1 MKILKSWLNDWI
13 DLEAISTDD
22 ISEALE
28 SLGFEIESRTDKTPN
43 YKNIT
48 VGKVLEIY
56 EHPNADKVRVTK
68 VDVGSKTYEI
78 VCGAWN
84 FDVGAV
90 VPVALPKSEIKDGF
104 KIDKRDIRGVES
116 NGMICSASEL
126 DLWDDHAGILKL
138 SDETKLGSDFSKIYN
153 STDTLWEIGVT
164 PNRGDCMSHLG
175 IARELSNYFN
185 LTLKENSQSLK
196 SNIESVIKVNS
207 GKIKACN
214 SYQSI
219 EIENFTLS
227 DSNLNIRYRL
237 SSIGVRVINNVVDY
251 TNYVL
256 HDIGQPLHA
265 FDRDKLFGTISVRF
279 AKDNENLR
287 TLDEQERKLTSEDL
301 IITDNDKPI
310 ALAGVMG
317 GYDTE
322 VTDTTTNLL
331 IESAYFDKVSIMK
344 TSRRLNL
351 ISDASIRFE
360 RGIDFNLQ
368 KQGLQRFVNLFENDQ
383 EINYSSIIDSS
394 KNGISYDSISFD
406 KNEIEQILGVKLDDN
421 FIRNTLIKLQ
431 IESEVS
437 DKKIKFESPSWRYD
451 LERPIDLIEELAKH
465 YGFNNFE
472 STLPIG
478 NNLNST
484 GDYWDKRIYLSEKLS
499 STNFYE
505 IQTLSFTDS
514 LSNELFTP
522 EKKSVSVINPIDQTQ
537 ENLRTNLLTSL
548 INTYKFNLESNG
560 KSHRYYEINNVY
572 DDSKHKKFKMIPNQE
587 YSLGLLIPE
596 NETVED
602 RKGKTKTNT
611 INTLANVIKSLFPSS
626 ELEHLTRPGFHK
638 NYSYL
643 IKLDNKILG
652 FMGKLSYKIQS
663 ELELHDSLYIAQ
675 INTENFNFDQLKAFT
690 YKPLSAYPFIKFD
703 LSFSVPNDFQASD
716 LINCIESI
724 LSDNENNISIFDN
737 FTNEKTRNLG
747 IRIVTRSYEKT
758 YTETESTEILEMI
771 VKEAESKFKIKLNKK
786 DENAT

>member
-13 DLEAISTDD
+13 DIETISTDD

-185 LTLKENSQSLK
+185 LTLKENSQTLK
-196 SNIESVIKVNS
+196 SNIENVIKVNS

-279 AKDNENLR
+279 AKDNENLK
-287 TLDEQERKLTSEDL
+287 TLDEQVRKLTSEDL

-406 KNEIEQILGVKLDDN
+406 KNEIEQILGVELDDN
-421 FIRNTLIKLQ
+421 FIKNTLIKLQ
-431 IESEVS
+431 IESEIS
-437 DKKIKFESPSWRYD
+437 DKKIKFKSPSWRYD

-548 INTYKFNLESNG
+548 INTYKFNFESNG
-560 KSHRYYEINNVY
+560 KSHRYYEINNIY
-572 DDSKHKKFKMIPNQE
+572 DDSKHKKFKIIPNQE
-587 YSLGLLIPE
+587 YSLGLLMPE

-602 RKGKTKTNT
+602 RKGKTKSNN
-611 INTLANVIKSLFPSS
+611 INTLANAIKNLFPSS

-675 INTENFNFDQLKAFT
+675 INTENFNFDQLKAFS

-724 LSDNENNISIFDN
+724 LDENENNISIFDN

-758 YTETESTEILEMI
+758 FTETESTEILEMI

>member
-185 LTLKENSQSLK
+185 LTLKENSQALK
-196 SNIESVIKVNS
+196 SNIQSVIKVNS

-279 AKDNENLR
+279 AKDNENLK

-406 KNEIEQILGVKLDDN
+406 KNEIEQILGVDLDDN

-437 DKKIKFESPSWRYD
+437 DKKIKFKSPSWRYD

-537 ENLRTNLLTSL
+537 EYLRTNLLTSL
-548 INTYKFNLESNG
+548 INTFKFNYESNG

-602 RKGKTKTNT
+602 RKGKTKTNN
-611 INTLANVIKSLFPSS
+611 INTLANVIKNLFPSS

-675 INTENFNFDQLKAFT
+675 INTEYFNFDQLKAFT

-724 LSDNENNISIFDN
+724 LDENENNISIFDN

>member
-13 DLEAISTDD
+13 DIETISTDD

-185 LTLKENSQSLK
+185 LTLKENSKTLK
-196 SNIESVIKVNS
+196 SNIENVIKVNS

-279 AKDNENLR
+279 AKDNENLK
-287 TLDEQERKLTSEDL
+287 TLDEQVRKLTSEDL

-331 IESAYFDKVSIMK
+331 IESAYFDKVSIMR

-406 KNEIEQILGVKLDDN
+406 KNEIEKILGVELDDN
-421 FIRNTLIKLQ
+421 FIKNTLIKLQ
-431 IESEVS
+431 IESEIS
-437 DKKIKFESPSWRYD
+437 DKKIKFKSPSWRYD

-560 KSHRYYEINNVY
+560 KTHRYYEINNVY

-602 RKGKTKTNT
+602 RKGKTKTNN
-611 INTLANVIKSLFPSS
+611 INTLANVIKNLFPSS

-675 INTENFNFDQLKAFT
+675 INTENFNFDQLKAFA

>member
-13 DLEAISTDD
+13 DIETISTDD

-185 LTLKENSQSLK
+185 LTLKENSQTLK
-196 SNIESVIKVNS
+196 SNIENVIKVNS

-279 AKDNENLR
+279 AKDNENLK
-287 TLDEQERKLTSEDL
+287 TLDEQVRKLTSEDL

-331 IESAYFDKVSIMK
+331 IESAYFNKVSIMK

-368 KQGLQRFVNLFENDQ
+368 KQGLKRFVNLFENDQ
-383 EINYSSIIDSS
+383 EINYTSIIDSS

-406 KNEIEQILGVKLDDN
+406 KNEIEQILGVELDDN
-421 FIRNTLIKLQ
+421 FIKNTLMKLQ
-431 IESEVS
+431 IESEFS
-437 DKKIKFESPSWRYD
+437 DKKIKFKSPSWRYD

-499 STNFYE
+499 SSNFYE

-548 INTYKFNLESNG
+548 INTYKFNFESNG
-560 KSHRYYEINNVY
+560 KSHRYYEINNIY
-572 DDSKHKKFKMIPNQE
+572 DDSKHKKFKIIPNQE
-587 YSLGLLIPE
+587 YSLGLLMPE

-602 RKGKTKTNT
+602 RKGKTKSNN
-611 INTLANVIKSLFPSS
+611 INTLANAIKNLFPSS

-724 LSDNENNISIFDN
+724 LDENENNISIFDN

>member
-13 DLEAISTDD
+13 DIETISTDD

-68 VDVGSKTYEI
+68 VDVGSKIYEI

-185 LTLKENSQSLK
+185 LTLKENSQTLK
-196 SNIESVIKVNS
+196 SNIENVIKVNS

-279 AKDNENLR
+279 AKDNENLK
-287 TLDEQERKLTSEDL
+287 TLDEQVRKLTSEDL

-406 KNEIEQILGVKLDDN
+406 KNEIEQILGVELDDN
-421 FIRNTLIKLQ
+421 FIKNTLIKLQ
-431 IESEVS
+431 IESEIS
-437 DKKIKFESPSWRYD
+437 DKKIKFKSPSWRYD

-548 INTYKFNLESNG
+548 INTYKFNFESNG
-560 KSHRYYEINNVY
+560 KTHRYYEINNVY

-602 RKGKTKTNT
+602 RKGKTKTNN
-611 INTLANVIKSLFPSS
+611 INTLANVIKNLFPSS

-675 INTENFNFDQLKAFT
+675 INTENFNFDQLKAFA

-716 LINCIESI
+716 LINCIEST

>member
-13 DLEAISTDD
+13 DIETISTDD

-279 AKDNENLR
+279 AKDKENLK

-560 KSHRYYEINNVY
+560 KTHRYYEINNVY

-602 RKGKTKTNT
+602 RKGKTKTNN
-611 INTLANVIKSLFPSS
+611 INTLANVIKNLFPSS

>member
-279 AKDNENLR
+279 AKDNEKLK
-287 TLDEQERKLTSEDL
+287 TLDEQERMLTSEDL

-406 KNEIEQILGVKLDDN
+406 KNEIEQILGVELDDN

-437 DKKIKFESPSWRYD
+437 DKKIKFKSPSWRYD

-484 GDYWDKRIYLSEKLS
+484 GDYWDKRLYLSEKLS

-602 RKGKTKTNT
+602 RKGKTKTNN
-611 INTLANVIKSLFPSS
+611 INTLANVIKNLFPSS

>member
-13 DLEAISTDD
+13 DIETISTDD

-185 LTLKENSQSLK
+185 LTLKENSQTLK
-196 SNIESVIKVNS
+196 SNIENVIKVNS

-279 AKDNENLR
+279 AKDNENLK
-287 TLDEQERKLTSEDL
+287 TLDEQVRKLTSEDL

-406 KNEIEQILGVKLDDN
+406 KNEIEQILGVELDDN
-421 FIRNTLIKLQ
+421 FIKNTLIKLQ
-431 IESEVS
+431 IESEIS
-437 DKKIKFESPSWRYD
+437 DKKIKFKSPSWRYD

-548 INTYKFNLESNG
+548 INTYKFNFESNG
-560 KSHRYYEINNVY
+560 KTHRYYEINNVY

-602 RKGKTKTNT
+602 RKGKTKTNN
-611 INTLANVIKSLFPSS
+611 INTLANVIKNLFPAS

-675 INTENFNFDQLKAFT
+675 INTENFNFDQLKAFA

-716 LINCIESI
+716 LINCIEST

>member
-13 DLEAISTDD
+13 DIETISTDD

-185 LTLKENSQSLK
+185 LTLKENSQTLK
-196 SNIESVIKVNS
+196 SNIENVIKVNS

-279 AKDNENLR
+279 AKDNEKLK

-406 KNEIEQILGVKLDDN
+406 KNEIEQILGIDLDDN

-437 DKKIKFESPSWRYD
+437 DKKIKFKSPSWRYD

-537 ENLRTNLLTSL
+537 KNLRTNLLTSL

-602 RKGKTKTNT
+602 RKGKTKTNN
-611 INTLANVIKSLFPSS
+611 INTLANVIKNLFPSS

-675 INTENFNFDQLKAFT
+675 INTENFNFDQLKAFA

>member
-1 MKILKSWLNDWI
+1 MKILKSWLSDWI
-13 DLEAISTDD
+13 DIEAISSDE

-68 VDVGSKTYEI
+68 VDVGSKIYEI

-84 FDVGAV
+84 FEVGAV

-138 SDETKLGSDFSKIYN
+138 SDEIKLGSDFSKIYN

-185 LTLKENSQSLK
+185 LTLKENSQALK

-279 AKDNENLR
+279 AKDNENLK

-406 KNEIEQILGVKLDDN
+406 KNEIEQILGVELDDN

-437 DKKIKFESPSWRYD
+437 EKKIKFESPSWRYD

-602 RKGKTKTNT
+602 RKRKTKTNN
-611 INTLANVIKSLFPSS
+611 INTLANALKNLFPSS
-626 ELEHLTRPGFHK
+626 ELEQLTRPGFHK

-675 INTENFNFDQLKAFT
+675 INTENFNFDQIQSFT

-724 LSDNENNISIFDN
+724 LSGNENNISIFDN

>member
-13 DLEAISTDD
+13 DIEAISTDD

-279 AKDNENLR
+279 AKDNENLK
-287 TLDEQERKLTSEDL
+287 TLDEQVRKLTSEDL

-437 DKKIKFESPSWRYD
+437 DKKIKFKSPSWRYD

-602 RKGKTKTNT
+602 RKGKTKTNN
-611 INTLANVIKSLFPSS
+611 INTLANVIKNLFPSS

>member
-13 DLEAISTDD
+13 DIETISTDD

-68 VDVGSKTYEI
+68 VDVGSKIYEI

-185 LTLKENSQSLK
+185 LTLKENSQTLK
-196 SNIESVIKVNS
+196 SNIENVIKVNS

-279 AKDNENLR
+279 AKDNENLK
-287 TLDEQERKLTSEDL
+287 TLDEQVRKLTSEDL

-406 KNEIEQILGVKLDDN
+406 KNEIEQILGVELDDN

-431 IESEVS
+431 IESEIS
-437 DKKIKFESPSWRYD
+437 DRKIKFKSPSWRYD

-548 INTYKFNLESNG
+548 INTYKFNFESNG
-560 KSHRYYEINNVY
+560 KTHRYYEINNVY

-602 RKGKTKTNT
+602 RKGKTKTNN
-611 INTLANVIKSLFPSS
+611 INTLANVIKNLFPSS

-675 INTENFNFDQLKAFT
+675 INTENFNFDQLKAFA

-716 LINCIESI
+716 LINCIEST

>member
-279 AKDNENLR
+279 AKDNEKLK

-301 IITDNDKPI
+301 IITDNDNPI

-602 RKGKTKTNT
+602 RKGKTKTNN
-611 INTLANVIKSLFPSS
+611 INTLANVIKNLFPSS

>member
-13 DLEAISTDD
+13 DIETISTDD

-279 AKDNENLR
+279 AKDKENLK

-406 KNEIEQILGVKLDDN
+406 KNEIEQILGVELDDN

-431 IESEVS
+431 IESEIS
-437 DKKIKFESPSWRYD
+437 DKKIKFKSPSWRYD

-602 RKGKTKTNT
+602 RKGKTKTNN
-611 INTLANVIKSLFPSS
+611 INTLANVIKNLFPSS

-675 INTENFNFDQLKAFT
+675 INTENFNFDQLKALT

>member
-13 DLEAISTDD
+13 DIETISTDD

-185 LTLKENSQSLK
+185 LTLKENSKTLK
-196 SNIESVIKVNS
+196 SNIENVIKVNS

-279 AKDNENLR
+279 AKDNENLK
-287 TLDEQERKLTSEDL
+287 TLDEQVRKLTSEDL

-406 KNEIEQILGVKLDDN
+406 KNEIEQILGVELDDN
-421 FIRNTLIKLQ
+421 FIKNTLIKLQ
-431 IESEVS
+431 IESEIS
-437 DKKIKFESPSWRYD
+437 DKKIKFKSPSWRYD

-478 NNLNST
+478 NNLNSK

-499 STNFYE
+499 SSNFYE

-548 INTYKFNLESNG
+548 INTYKFNFESNG
-560 KSHRYYEINNVY
+560 KSHRYYEINNIY
-572 DDSKHKKFKMIPNQE
+572 DDSKHKKFKIIPNQE
-587 YSLGLLIPE
+587 YSLGLLMPE

-602 RKGKTKTNT
+602 RKGKTKTNN
-611 INTLANVIKSLFPSS
+611 INTLANAIKNLFPSS

-663 ELELHDSLYIAQ
+663 ELVLHDSLYIAQ

>member
-185 LTLKENSQSLK
+185 LTLKDNSQTLK
-196 SNIESVIKVNS
+196 SNIENVIKVNS

-279 AKDNENLR
+279 AKDKENLK

-602 RKGKTKTNT
+602 RKGKTKTNN
-611 INTLANVIKSLFPSS
+611 INSLANVIKNLFPSS

>member
-13 DLEAISTDD
+13 DIETISTDD

-185 LTLKENSQSLK
+185 LTLKENSQTLK
-196 SNIESVIKVNS
+196 SNIENVIKVNS

-279 AKDNENLR
+279 AKDNENLK
-287 TLDEQERKLTSEDL
+287 TLDEQVRKLTSEDL

-406 KNEIEQILGVKLDDN
+406 KNEIEQILGVELDDN
-421 FIRNTLIKLQ
+421 FIKNTLIKLQ
-431 IESEVS
+431 IESEIS
-437 DKKIKFESPSWRYD
+437 DKKIKFKSPSWRYD

-548 INTYKFNLESNG
+548 INTYKFNLESNS

-602 RKGKTKTNT
+602 RKGKTKTNN
-611 INTLANVIKSLFPSS
+611 INTLANVIKNLFPSS
-626 ELEHLTRPGFHK
+626 ELDHLTRPGFHK

-675 INTENFNFDQLKAFT
+675 INTENFNFDQLKAFA

>member
-1 MKILKSWLNDWI
+1 MKILKSWLSDWI
-13 DLEAISTDD
+13 DIEAISSDE

-68 VDVGSKTYEI
+68 VDVGSKIYEI

-84 FDVGAV
+84 FEVGAV

-104 KIDKRDIRGVES
+104 KIDKRDIRGVQS

-138 SDETKLGSDFSKIYN
+138 SDEIKLGSDFSKIYN

-185 LTLKENSQSLK
+185 LTLKENSQALK

-279 AKDNENLR
+279 AKDKENLK

-406 KNEIEQILGVKLDDN
+406 KNEIEQILGVELDDN

-431 IESEVS
+431 IVSEVS
-437 DKKIKFESPSWRYD
+437 DEQIKFKSPSWRYD

-602 RKGKTKTNT
+602 RKRKTKTNN
-611 INTLANVIKSLFPSS
+611 INTLANALKNLFPSS
-626 ELEHLTRPGFHK
+626 ELEQLTRPGFHK

-675 INTENFNFDQLKAFT
+675 INTENFNFDQIQSFT

-724 LSDNENNISIFDN
+724 LSGNENNISIFDN

>member
-185 LTLKENSQSLK
+185 LTLKENSQALK
-196 SNIESVIKVNS
+196 SNIQSVIKVNS

-279 AKDNENLR
+279 AKDNENLK
-287 TLDEQERKLTSEDL
+287 TLDEQVRKLTSEDL
-301 IITDNDKPI
+301 IITDNDNPI

-560 KSHRYYEINNVY
+560 KTHRYYEINNVY

-602 RKGKTKTNT
+602 RKGKTKTNN
-611 INTLANVIKSLFPSS
+611 INTLANVIKNLFPSS

>member
-13 DLEAISTDD
+13 DIEAISTDD

-56 EHPNADKVRVTK
+56 EHPNADKVRITK

-84 FDVGAV
+84 FDVGSV

-279 AKDNENLR
+279 AKDNEKLK

-383 EINYSSIIDSS
+383 DINYSSIIDSS

-406 KNEIEQILGVKLDDN
+406 KNEIEQILGVELDDN

-431 IESEVS
+431 IESDVS
-437 DKKIKFESPSWRYD
+437 DKKIKFKSPSWRYD
-451 LERPIDLIEELAKH
+451 LERPVDLIEELAKH
-465 YGFNNFE
+465 YGFNNFK

-484 GDYWDKRIYLSEKLS
+484 GDYWDKRLYLSEKLS

-548 INTYKFNLESNG
+548 INTYRFNLESNG

-602 RKGKTKTNT
+602 RKRKTKTNN
-611 INTLANVIKSLFPSS
+611 INTLANVIKNLFPSS
-626 ELEHLTRPGFHK
+626 ELEHLSRPGFHK

>member
-1 MKILKSWLNDWI
+1 MKILKSWLSDWI
-13 DLEAISTDD
+13 DIEAISSDE

-68 VDVGSKTYEI
+68 VDVGSKIYEI

-84 FDVGAV
+84 FEVGAV
-90 VPVALPKSEIKDGF
+90 VPVALPKSEIKDAF

-138 SDETKLGSDFSKIYN
+138 SDEIKLGSDFSKIYN

-185 LTLKENSQSLK
+185 LTLKENSQALK

-279 AKDNENLR
+279 AKDKENLK

-406 KNEIEQILGVKLDDN
+406 KNEIEQILGVELDDN

-437 DKKIKFESPSWRYD
+437 DEQIKFKSPSWRYD

-602 RKGKTKTNT
+602 RKRKTKTNN
-611 INTLANVIKSLFPSS
+611 INTLANALKNLFPSS
-626 ELEHLTRPGFHK
+626 ELEQLTRPGFHK

-675 INTENFNFDQLKAFT
+675 INTENFNFDQIQSFT

-724 LSDNENNISIFDN
+724 LSGNENNISIFDN

>member
-13 DLEAISTDD
+13 DIETISTDD

-279 AKDNENLR
+279 AKDNENLK

-406 KNEIEQILGVKLDDN
+406 KNEIEQILGVELDDN

-560 KSHRYYEINNVY
+560 KSHKYYEINNVY

-602 RKGKTKTNT
+602 RKRKTKTNN
-611 INTLANVIKSLFPSS
+611 INTLANAIKNLFPSS

-675 INTENFNFDQLKAFT
+675 INTENFSFDQLKAFT

-703 LSFSVPNDFQASD
+703 LSFSVPNDFKASD

-724 LSDNENNISIFDN
+724 LSVNENNISIFDN
-737 FTNEKTRNLG
+737 FTNEITRNLG

>member
-13 DLEAISTDD
+13 DIETISTDD

-185 LTLKENSQSLK
+185 LTLKENSQTLK
-196 SNIESVIKVNS
+196 SNIENVIKVNS

-279 AKDNENLR
+279 AKDNENLK
-287 TLDEQERKLTSEDL
+287 TLDEQVRKLTSEDL

-406 KNEIEQILGVKLDDN
+406 KNEIEQILGVELDDN
-421 FIRNTLIKLQ
+421 FIKNTLIKLQ
-431 IESEVS
+431 IESETS
-437 DKKIKFESPSWRYD
+437 DKKIKFKSPSWRYD

-548 INTYKFNLESNG
+548 INTYKFNFESNG
-560 KSHRYYEINNVY
+560 KTHRYYEINNVY

-602 RKGKTKTNT
+602 RKGKTKTNN
-611 INTLANVIKSLFPSS
+611 INTLANVIKNLFPSS

-716 LINCIESI
+716 LINCIEST

>member
-13 DLEAISTDD
+13 DIETISTDD

-279 AKDNENLR
+279 AKDNENLK
-287 TLDEQERKLTSEDL
+287 TLDEQVRKLTSEDL

-406 KNEIEQILGVKLDDN
+406 KNEIEQILGVELDDN
-421 FIRNTLIKLQ
+421 FIKNTLIKLQ
-431 IESEVS
+431 IESEIS
-437 DKKIKFESPSWRYD
+437 DKKIKFKSPSWRYD

-548 INTYKFNLESNG
+548 INTYKFNFESNG
-560 KSHRYYEINNVY
+560 KTHRYYEINNVY

-602 RKGKTKTNT
+602 RKGKTKTNN
-611 INTLANVIKSLFPSS
+611 INTLANVIKNLFPSS

-675 INTENFNFDQLKAFT
+675 INTENFNFDQLKAFA